1 MKASQDKQD
10 PNEVNMKSLS
20 EWREEGQFNEMAT
33 EGDAP
38 MDIVRQTMARIA
50 PLLQLAHQKI
60 AAWPVLEEREKAS
73 RTLDEQLLKASRD
86 QWMGKAKMASQG
98 MSRGMDAAKAMK
110 RFGGMSSTAANN
122 LAI

>member
-50 PLLQLAHQKI
+50 PLVQLAHQKI

-73 RTLDEQLLKASRD
+73 RTLDEQLLKA
-86 QWMGKAKMASQG
+86 
-98 MSRGMDAAKAMK
+98 
-110 RFGGMSSTAANN
+110 
-122 LAI
+122 